1 MLPVAPTPHRVAYFQ
16 TVLYIQQYTDGRYT
30 MGLTEGVIGIMT

>member
-1 MLPVAPTPHRVAYFQ
+1 MLPVAPTPHRVANFQ
-16 TVLYIQQYTDGRYT
+16 TVLYIQQHTDGRYT